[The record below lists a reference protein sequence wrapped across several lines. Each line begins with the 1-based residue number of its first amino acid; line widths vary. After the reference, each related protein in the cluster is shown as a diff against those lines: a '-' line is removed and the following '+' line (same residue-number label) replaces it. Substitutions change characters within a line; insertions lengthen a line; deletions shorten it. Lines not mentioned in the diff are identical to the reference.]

1 MESSAFIS
9 IKLHLNKNLLKLH
22 LTVLIWGFT
31 AILGLLITK
40 SALIL
45 VWYRMLFASL
55 ALLGYMLVQRKKLAV
70 PLRTG
75 VRLVGVGML
84 VALHWFLFYYCIKI
98 ATASV
103 ALVCLSA
110 TTLFTSLLEPLIN
123 RRKFY
128 ALDILTGLV
137 IIGGIALIFKFE
149 SRYFEGT
156 LIGLGA
162 ALAASLFTIFNSRFV
177 KDTSPLSISFIE
189 MTGGFATLTLYLVL
203 RSGLS
208 FPALSLSLS
217 DLIYLLILSTVCTAM
232 AYVMAV
238 SVMQTLSSIT
248 VVLTTNLEPVYGILL
263 AFLFFG
269 KKEQMSA
276 GFYLGALVILVAV
289 FSYPLL
295 KKHVFKT
302 SSLEKD
308 LDIEKEGLIK

>member
-1 MESSAFIS
+1 M
-9 IKLHLNKNLLKLH
+9 HLNKNLLKLH

-31 AILGLLITK
+31 AILGVLITK

-55 ALLGYMLVQRKKLAV
+55 ALLGYMLFQKKKLAV
-70 PLRTG
+70 PFRDCI
-75 VRLVGVGML
+75 RLVGVGML
-84 VALHWFLFYYCIKI
+84 VALHWFLFYHCIKI

-103 ALVCLSA
+103 ALVCLSS

-137 IIGGIALIFKFE
+137 IIGGIAIIFKFE
-149 SRYFEGT
+149 SRYIEGT

-162 ALAASLFTIFNSRFV
+162 ALSASLFTIFNSRFV
-177 KDTSPLSISFIE
+177 QTTSPLSISLIE
-189 MTGGFATLTLYLVL
+189 ITGGFSALTLYLL
-203 RSGLS
+203 FSAGLS
-208 FPALSLSLS
+208 IPALSLTMP
-217 DLIYLLILSTVCTAM
+217 DLFYLLVLSTVCTAM

-238 SVMQTLSSIT
+238 AVMKTLSSIT

-276 GFYLGALVILVAV
+276 GFYLGALIILIAV

-295 KKHVFKT
+295 KKHVFKQEA
-302 SSLEKD
+302 LKKD
-308 LDIEKEGLIK
+308 LNLEKEGLIK